1 MMNGHEPAR
10 YSRGIACE
18 FRYAPLDW
26 RPSRHQ
32 RAARNTQDH
41 STATKLAQQPAFSGS
56 PRKSSPNTA
65 PPTALPRKSSPS
77 TPKNAD
83 FGPFRVRRANFFALT
98 PTPSRAGRTF
108 SRTRHSRMATL
119 KPTTHLRPK
128 NAPKTPV
135 SHPRRR
141 HRFQPHTGTSSQR
154 RQGFQRTEPPGL
166 RGLAA
171 VPVGGGRARAAT
183 HERQARPIGG
193 RRGACGAWPGF
204 ETTRRAKLA
213 ARTARGRAGHAAAGN
228 QAERS
233 NAEHPAG
240 RSNTGDQEAPPT
252 GTHSG
257 KAQRAARPD
266 GARNTDGATSTAA
279 GNGNSTAPG
288 TP

>member
-1 MMNGHEPAR
+1 
-10 YSRGIACE
+10 
-18 FRYAPLDW
+18 
-26 RPSRHQ
+26 
-32 RAARNTQDH
+32 
-41 STATKLAQQPAFSGS
+41 
-56 PRKSSPNTA
+56 
-65 PPTALPRKSSPS
+65 
-77 TPKNAD
+77 
-83 FGPFRVRRANFFALT
+83 
-98 PTPSRAGRTF
+98 
-108 SRTRHSRMATL
+108 MATL

-233 NAEHPAG
+233 NAEHPAEQSNAEHPAG
-240 RSNTGDQEAPPT
+240 RSNTGDQANRRHGHTQRP
-252 GTHSG
+252 GQAGS
-257 KAQRAARPD
+257 KARRRHKHRRRKRKAYSPRNALIAGISRTAWTRPAR
-266 GARNTDGATSTAA
+266 
-279 GNGNSTAPG
+279 
-288 TP
+288 

>member
-1 MMNGHEPAR
+1 MR
-10 YSRGIACE
+10 ISVR
-18 FRYAPLDW
+18 PLDR

-77 TPKNAD
+77 TPKTLILGH
-83 FGPFRVRRANFFALT
+83 FGC
-98 PTPSRAGRTF
+98 AGRTF

-233 NAEHPAG
+233 NA
-240 RSNTGDQEAPPT
+240 GDQEAPPT

-257 KAQRAARPD
+257 QAKRAARPD
-266 GARNTDGATSTAA
+266 GARNTGGAPSNTAA

>member
-1 MMNGHEPAR
+1 MTLAGNCMR
-10 YSRGIACE
+10 ISVR
-18 FRYAPLDW
+18 PLDR

-83 FGPFRVRRANFFALT
+83 FGPFWVRRANFFALT

-108 SRTRHSRMATL
+108 SRTRHSTMATL
-119 KPTTHLRPK
+119 KPTTPLRPK

-141 HRFQPHTGTSSQR
+141 HRFQPHTGTNSQR

-233 NAEHPAG
+233 NA
-240 RSNTGDQEAPPT
+240 GDQEAPPT

-257 KAQRAARPD
+257 QAKRAARPD
-266 GARNTDGATSTAA
+266 GARNTGGAPSNTAKRKAYSPRNALIA
-279 GNGNSTAPG
+279 GISRTAWTRPAR
-288 TP
+288 

>member
-1 MMNGHEPAR
+1 MLAGNCMR
-10 YSRGIACE
+10 ISVR
-18 FRYAPLDW
+18 PLDR

-83 FGPFRVRRANFFALT
+83 FGPFWVRRANFFALT

-119 KPTTHLRPK
+119 KPTTHQRPK

-141 HRFQPHTGTSSQR
+141 HRFQP
-154 RQGFQRTEPPGL
+154 P
-166 RGLAA
+166 RG
-171 VPVGGGRARAAT
+171 
-183 HERQARPIGG
+183 HERASRSTTPSEARVW
-193 RRGACGAWPGF
+193 RS
-204 ETTRRAKLA
+204 
-213 ARTARGRAGHAAAGN
+213 RGRAAAHGHTQRQG
-228 QAERS
+228 
-233 NAEHPAG
+233 PAG
-240 RSNTGDQEAPPT
+240 SQARRRPKHRRHPKQHRQTESLQPQECLNRRHFA
-252 GTHSG
+252 
-257 KAQRAARPD
+257 D
-266 GARNTDGATSTAA
+266 GLD
-279 GNGNSTAPG
+279 
-288 TP
+288 

>member
-1 MMNGHEPAR
+1 MLAGNCMR
-10 YSRGIACE
+10 ISVR
-18 FRYAPLDW
+18 PLDR

>member
-1 MMNGHEPAR
+1 MR
-10 YSRGIACE
+10 ISVR
-18 FRYAPLDW
+18 PLDR

-32 RAARNTQDH
+32 RAAANAQDH

-56 PRKSSPNTA
+56 PRKSSPNT
-65 PPTALPRKSSPS
+65 
-77 TPKNAD
+77 PKNAD
-83 FGPFRVRRANFFALT
+83 FGPFCVRRANFFALT

-108 SRTRHSRMATL
+108 SRARHSRMATL

-213 ARTARGRAGHAAAGN
+213 ARPARGRAGPAAAGN

-240 RSNTGDQEAPPT
+240 RSNAGDQEAPPT

-257 KAQRAARPD
+257 QAKRAAGPD
-266 GARNTDGATSTAA
+266 GARNTGGATSTAA

>member
-1 MMNGHEPAR
+1 MR
-10 YSRGIACE
+10 ISVR
-18 FRYAPLDW
+18 PLDR

-56 PRKSSPNTA
+56 PRKSSP
-65 PPTALPRKSSPS
+65 S

-83 FGPFRVRRANFFALT
+83 FGPFCVRRANFFALT

-108 SRTRHSRMATL
+108 SRARHSRMATL
-119 KPTTHLRPK
+119 KPTTPLRPK

-135 SHPRRR
+135 SHPRRQ
-141 HRFQPHTGTSSQR
+141 HRFQPHTGTNSQR

-193 RRGACGAWPGF
+193 RRGACGARPGF

-233 NAEHPAG
+233 NA
-240 RSNTGDQEAPPT
+240 GDQEAPPT
-252 GTHSG
+252 GTHRG
-257 KAQRAARPD
+257 PAPQQGP
-266 GARNTDGATSTAA
+266 
-279 GNGNSTAPG
+279 TAPG
-288 TP
+288 TPTAPQAPPQEKESLQPQECLNRRHFADGLD